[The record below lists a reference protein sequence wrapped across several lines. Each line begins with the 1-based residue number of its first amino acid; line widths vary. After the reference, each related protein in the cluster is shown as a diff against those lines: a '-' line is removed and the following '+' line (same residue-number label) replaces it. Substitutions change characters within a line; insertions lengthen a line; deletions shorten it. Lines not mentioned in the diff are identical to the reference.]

1 MSTKPD
7 MMNQLIG
14 GIGDEAKQFLEG
26 IMNAQL

>member
-14 GIGDEAKQFLEG
+14 SIGDEAKQYLAG